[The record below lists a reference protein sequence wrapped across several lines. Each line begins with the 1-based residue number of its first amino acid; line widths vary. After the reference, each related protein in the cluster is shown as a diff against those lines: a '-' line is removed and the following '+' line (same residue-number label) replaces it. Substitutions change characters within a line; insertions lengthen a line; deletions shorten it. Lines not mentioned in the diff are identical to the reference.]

1 MRVLL
6 FAHLKQLTGPEH
18 LDLPSTGPLT
28 VEVFWARLLDQFP
41 ALASQRPHL
50 RLARNWEYAQPGDC
64 FEPTDELALIPPV
77 SGG

>member
-6 FAHLKQLTGPEH
+6 FAHLKELTGQEQ
-18 LDLPSTGPLT
+18 LDLPMTEPLT
-28 VEVFWARLLDQFP
+28 VEGFWVCLLEHCP

-50 RLARNWEYAQPGDC
+50 RLARNWEYAQPGDR

>member
-6 FAHLKQLTGPEH
+6 FAHLKQLTGEEH
-18 LDLPSTGPLT
+18 LDLPSAGPMT
-28 VEVFWARLLDQFP
+28 FEGFWSQLLDQFP

-50 RLARNWEYAQPGDC
+50 RLARNWEYAQPGDR